1 MWNLVH
7 CGGRNT
13 GQVTSLAMN
22 LSIIDDNKLE
32 TQPSVGDNIDD
43 DVDGNRNDVIDDYS
57 EMALTTIV
65 MMLLMTILMIM
76 LITMTRVMM
85 TPPVFPKDE
94 IQAQPVEPHFLW
106 MFVGVRSFCCGIL
119 MTQRLS
125 SRM

>member
-1 MWNLVH
+1 M
-7 CGGRNT
+7 
-13 GQVTSLAMN
+13 
-22 LSIIDDNKLE
+22 E
-32 TQPSVGDNIDD
+32 TQPSVGDNSDD

-76 LITMTRVMM
+76 LITFVMTRVMM

-94 IQAQPVEPHFLW
+94 IQEQPGEPHFLW
-106 MFVGVRSFCCGIL
+106 MFVGVRSFCWGIL